1 MMSWRV
7 DRKTRQI
14 ALTCTCYIGAQNDNS
29 LCAKVPAGI
38 GQVYEGGFKSEVQ
51 HLIR

>member
-14 ALTCTCYIGAQNDNS
+14 ALTCTCYIGAQNPPCQND
-29 LCAKVPAGI
+29 LLHLPLKV
-38 GQVYEGGFKSEVQ
+38 
-51 HLIR
+51 